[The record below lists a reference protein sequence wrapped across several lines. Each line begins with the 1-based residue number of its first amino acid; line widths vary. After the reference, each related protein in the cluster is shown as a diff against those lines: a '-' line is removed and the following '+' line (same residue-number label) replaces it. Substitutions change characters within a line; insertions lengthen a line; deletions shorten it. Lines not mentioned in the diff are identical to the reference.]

1 MKLASK
7 TPRTESGFATR
18 LTSASAAAESPLL
31 AAVREVVTR
40 LSAESGGLA
49 ALHDEAART
58 LTAVGP
64 EVVPPWRGE
73 PSLLEAVR
81 RATCAVRHQDD
92 AGHWLLAPVWT
103 PQLLEPW
110 LLWARRESAWSD
122 AEVEDITAAAARL
135 GYRLPEWRA
144 EETDV
149 ARRTALMD
157 QAAWMAG
164 RLAHDFGNVL
174 TGILGFTELTV
185 AQLAPNSPLHRYMTE
200 VWQAARAGAG
210 WVHQLQMFGRR
221 SVAGQPSAS
230 VAQAAELARQAA
242 WPNGRL
248 HVALPKRL
256 PPVAIDADAL
266 KLALTQLLHNA
277 REACING
284 EGSEGAATLAA
295 RTVVLDELECLRWLG
310 LPRPGA
316 AVEVAV
322 TDTGPGI
329 AAAAK
334 NKLFR
339 ELFFSSKPR
348 HRGLGLAVVYGIVR
362 AHRGGLRL
370 EDNAP
375 RGAVARI
382 VLPVVA
388 MSNPGN
394 PAAAS
399 AARPTAE
406 ALSEALSETNAAR

>member
-1 MKLASK
+1 
-7 TPRTESGFATR
+7 
-18 LTSASAAAESPLL
+18 
-31 AAVREVVTR
+31 
-40 LSAESGGLA
+40 
-49 ALHDEAART
+49 
-58 LTAVGP
+58 
-64 EVVPPWRGE
+64 
-73 PSLLEAVR
+73 
-81 RATCAVRHQDD
+81 VRHDD
-92 AGHWLLAPVWT
+92 AGHWLLTPVWT

-122 AEVEDITAAAARL
+122 ADAEDFTAAAARL

-185 AQLAPNSPLHRYMTE
+185 AQLAPNSPPHRYMTE

-221 SVAGQPSAS
+221 GVAGQPSAS

-284 EGSEGAATLAA
+284 GTGSEAAATLAA
-295 RTVVLDELECLRWLG
+295 RTVDLEELECLRWLG
-310 LPRPGA
+310 LPRASA
-316 AVEVAV
+316 AVEIAV
-322 TDTGPGI
+322 TDTGPGF

-334 NKLFR
+334 NKLFQ

-370 EDNAP
+370 DDNAP
-375 RGAVARI
+375 RGAIVRM
-382 VLPVVA
+382 VLPAVA
-388 MSNPGN
+388 TSNPGN
-394 PAAAS
+394 PASAAAS
-399 AARPTAE
+399 AARPTAA
-406 ALSEALSETNAAR
+406 ALSEANAAR